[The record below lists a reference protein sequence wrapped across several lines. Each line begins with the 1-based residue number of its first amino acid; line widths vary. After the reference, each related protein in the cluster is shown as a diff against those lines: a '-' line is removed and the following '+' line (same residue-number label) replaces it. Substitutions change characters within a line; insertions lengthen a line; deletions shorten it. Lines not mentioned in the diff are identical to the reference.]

1 VKLLIEVLIS
11 LVLHPVAVLL
21 TWVNIAGRKD
31 LNLPQKLIWG
41 VICLVWGIGP
51 ILYML
56 LGGGSLW

>member
-51 ILYML
+51 ILYMV